1 MCPFLDYVVPQGMSD
16 KFRSISISY
25 KQAPFEV
32 REKIT
37 LTESEIKDF
46 YLKLKEVLRIHE
58 ALVISTCNRTEVH
71 YRSEKDFSEELIKL
85 ISTVKG
91 ISSTEIRE
99 YFQLISGERQALSY
113 LFEVSLGL
121 HSQVVG
127 DQQII
132 YQIKQAYQWAA
143 DMDMTGTFLHRVLHT
158 IFYANKRVVQET
170 AFHDGASSTSYATI
184 DLMQTILPAMGQPKI
199 LVLGLGDM
207 GEDVAKTLFEKE
219 IKNVTLCNRSFDKT
233 ESLSKLFSYEA
244 MSYFELIKNIGEFD
258 IIISSLRLVSPI
270 ITKNVLKDRKAITYC
285 FDLSIPHS
293 ISPDVA
299 ELPGVVFYGL
309 DEIQQITDESIDKR
323 LAAVPEVSAIIEEL
337 VGDIDNWAKEL
348 QVSPTIHKLK
358 NALEQIRQEEVARH
372 LKGLSQEEA
381 QKVEKITSGMMQKI
395 IKMPVLQL
403 KAACKRGEA
412 EELIDFLNDLFDLE
426 KSGAKA

>member
-1 MCPFLDYVVPQGMSD
+1 MSE
-16 KFRSISISY
+16 KLQSISLSY
-25 KQAPFEV
+25 KKAPFEV

-37 LTESEIKDF
+37 LTEGEIKEL
-46 YLKLKEVLRIHE
+46 YIKLKDVFGIKE
-58 ALVISTCNRTEVH
+58 ALIISTCNRTEVF
-71 YRSEKDFSEELIKL
+71 YRAEEELNDQLIKL
-85 ISTVKG
+85 LASTKA
-91 ISSTEIRE
+91 IDSSDFTE
-99 YFQLISGERQALSY
+99 YFESLNSEYDALSY

-132 YQIKQAYQWAA
+132 NQIKQAYQWAA

-158 IFYANKRVVQET
+158 IFFANKRVVQET
-170 AFHDGASSTSYATI
+170 EFHDGVASTSYATV
-184 DLMQTILPAMGQPKI
+184 DLMQTILPAMSQPKI

-207 GEDVAKTLFEKE
+207 GEDLTKTLFEKE
-219 IKNVTLCNRSFDKT
+219 IRNVTLCNRSKDKT
-233 ESLSKLFSYEA
+233 EALAELYSYEA
-244 MSYFELIKNIGEFD
+244 MSYFDLINRVSEFD
-258 IIISSLRLVSPI
+258 IIISSLRLVQPI
-270 ITKNVLKDRKAITYC
+270 LTKNVLKDRKSITYC

-299 ELPGVVFYGL
+299 DLPGVVFYGL

-323 LAAVPEVSAIIEEL
+323 LAAVPAVKNIISEL
-337 VGDIDNWAKEL
+337 VNDISTWSQEL

-358 NALEQIRQEEVARH
+358 NALEQIRQEEMSRH
-372 LKGLSQEEA
+372 LKGLTEA
-381 QKVEKITSGMMQKI
+381 EAKKVEKITSGMMQKI

-412 EELIDFLNDLFDLE
+412 EELIDFITDLFDLE
-426 KSGAKA
+426 KSEVKA

>member
-1 MCPFLDYVVPQGMSD
+1 MSE
-16 KFRSISISY
+16 KLQSLSLSY
-25 KQAPFEV
+25 KRAPFEI
-32 REKIT
+32 REKLT
-37 LTESEIKDF
+37 LSEREIKDL
-46 YLKLKEVLRIHE
+46 YIKLKDVFGIRE
-58 ALVISTCNRTEVH
+58 ALTISTCNRTEIY
-71 YRSEKDFSEELIKL
+71 YRATKDLSSELIRL
-85 ISTVKG
+85 LASVKAVE
-91 ISSTEIRE
+91 STELIG
-99 YFQLISGERQALSY
+99 YFDSLTTEEEALTY

-132 YQIKQAYQWAA
+132 NQVKQAYQWAA
-143 DMDMTGTFLHRVLHT
+143 DMDMAGTFLHRVLHT

-170 AFHDGASSTSYATI
+170 EFHDGAASTSYATI

-199 LVLGLGDM
+199 LVLGLGEM

-219 IKNVTLCNRSFDKT
+219 IRHVTLCNRTFEKT
-233 ESLSKLFSYEA
+233 ETLAGMYNYEA
-244 MSYFELIKNIGEFD
+244 MSYFELISRIGEFD
-258 IIISSLRLVSPI
+258 IIISSLRLMQPLIS
-270 ITKNVLKDRKAITYC
+270 KNVLSKRNGITYC

-323 LAAVPEVSAIIEEL
+323 LAAVPSVKQIIAEL
-337 VGDIDNWAKEL
+337 VHDIDSWSKEL

-358 NALEQIRQEEVARH
+358 NALEQIRQEEMARH
-372 LKGLSQEEA
+372 LKGLTEEEA
-381 QKVEKITSGMMQKI
+381 RKMEKITSGMMQKI

-412 EELIDFLNDLFDLE
+412 EELIDFLTDLFDLE
-426 KSGAKA
+426 KASVKA

>member
-1 MCPFLDYVVPQGMSD
+1 MSE
-16 KFRSISISY
+16 KLQSLSLSY
-25 KQAPFEV
+25 KKAPFEI
-32 REKIT
+32 REKLT
-37 LTESEIKDF
+37 LSEREIKDL
-46 YLKLKEVLRIHE
+46 YIKLKDVLGLRE
-58 ALVISTCNRTEVH
+58 ALIVSTCNRTEIY
-71 YRSEKDFSEELIKL
+71 YRAAREWSSELIRL
-85 ISTVKG
+85 LASVKA
-91 ISSTEIRE
+91 IESTEFYE
-99 YFQLISGERQALSY
+99 YFDSLTTEQEALTY

-132 YQIKQAYQWAA
+132 NQVKQAYQWAA
-143 DMDMTGTFLHRVLHT
+143 DMDMAGTFLHRVLHT

-170 AFHDGASSTSYATI
+170 EFHDGAASTSYATI

-199 LVLGLGDM
+199 LVLGLGEM

-219 IKNVTLCNRSFDKT
+219 IRHVTLCNRTFEKAETLAGMYD
-233 ESLSKLFSYEA
+233 YEA
-244 MSYFELIKNIGEFD
+244 MSYFELISRIGEFD
-258 IIISSLRLVSPI
+258 IIISSLRLMQPL
-270 ITKNVLKDRKAITYC
+270 ITKNVLSKRNGITYC

-323 LAAVPEVSAIIEEL
+323 LAAVPAVKQIIAEL
-337 VGDIDNWAKEL
+337 VNDIDTWSKEL

-358 NALEQIRQEEVARH
+358 NALEQIRQEEMARH
-372 LKGLSQEEA
+372 LKGLTEEEA
-381 QKVEKITSGMMQKI
+381 KKVEKITSGMMQKI

-412 EELIDFLNDLFDLE
+412 EELIDFLTDLFDLE
-426 KSGAKA
+426 KGSVKA